1 MNYLLAVTF
10 CALFGVGP
18 LTAQGRNPNQRIV
31 SDRPIADKNPFSSPD
46 DVAAGHRV
54 FLGRCAI
61 CHGQNGEGGVGVNL
75 TTGQYRKGGSDS
87 QLFRT
92 IQNGIPGSEMPGT
105 RQVDAEIWRL
115 VAYVKSLGAAGAR
128 EKARGDARAGRTVYE
143 AKGCSQCHVVGQEG
157 GILGPELSEIG
168 FRRSLAY
175 LRDSVVNP
183 DADIPIKYLA
193 VAVVTS
199 GGERISGTRINEDDY
214 SIQIRD
220 MRGNLRS
227 YMKTSVS
234 EIQHPKQSL
243 MPSYKTAL
251 SATEL
256 DDLVAYLS
264 FLRGEGPTEEK
275 RR

>member
-1 MNYLLAVTF
+1 VY
-10 CALFGVGP
+10 
-18 LTAQGRNPNQRIV
+18 
-31 SDRPIADKNPFSSPD
+31 
-46 DVAAGHRV
+46 
-54 FLGRCAI
+54 LGRCAI
-61 CHGQNGEGGVGVNL
+61 CHGQNGEGGVGINL
-75 TTGQYRKGGSDS
+75 TTGQYRMGGSDS

-115 VAYVKSLGAAGAR
+115 VAYVKSLGASGAT
-128 EKARGDARAGRTVYE
+128 EQAHGDVLAGRTVYA

-157 GILGPELSEIG
+157 GGLGPELSDIG
-168 FRRSLAY
+168 LRRSLAY
-175 LRDSVVNP
+175 LQDSIINP

-193 VAVVTS
+193 VAVVTVS
-199 GGERISGTRINEDDY
+199 GERISGTRINEDDY

-227 YMKTSVS
+227 FLKTGVK

-264 FLRGEGPTEEK
+264 SLLEEGTAEAK